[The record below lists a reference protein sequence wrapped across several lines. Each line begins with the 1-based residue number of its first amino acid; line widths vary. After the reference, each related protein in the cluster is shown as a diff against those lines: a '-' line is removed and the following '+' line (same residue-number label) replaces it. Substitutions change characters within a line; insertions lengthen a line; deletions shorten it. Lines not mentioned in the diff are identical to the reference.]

1 MSFRDKLSPLW
12 NNLQLK
18 LFPDLEKRVGE
29 LSSQYKRTVAVLE
42 LIRIEE
48 FLPCLRFKDGRP
60 AIYRSQ
66 IARSFVAK
74 IVLKITHDKTLVE
87 ILKRDEALRTI
98 CGWSSAN
105 SVPSKSTFSR
115 AFKAFAEHNLP
126 EKVHQTL
133 LAEMYKDKIVGHVIK
148 DSTPIEAREARLKK
162 EGSFKERRKLLNR
175 QQSKDKRKGKSR
187 KQKQLNQDLE
197 TMINELPNR
206 CDVGSKKMA
215 NGFITTWKG
224 YKLHVAVDDLCIPLA
239 AILTSASLNDSEAA
253 IPLAIKSDSVAKNFY
268 DLMDS
273 AYNSPEIKA
282 HSLSLG
288 HIPIIDERPRNPE
301 QKAKKKAESK
311 RKQILNAYT
320 AEDRRYKERSPKE
333 RFNALFKDYYG
344 GRNIWYKGHLKMSCH
359 LMFGI
364 LALTATTLLGFV

>member
-1 MSFRDKLSPLW
+1 MSFRDKLTPLW

-18 LFPDLEKRVGE
+18 LFPDLEERVGE
-29 LSSQYKRTVAVLE
+29 LSSQYKRIVAVLE

-48 FLPCLRFKDGRP
+48 FLPCTRFNDGRP
-60 AIYRSQ
+60 AKFRSQ
-66 IARSFVAK
+66 ISRAFVAK
-74 IVLKITHDKTLVE
+74 IVLKITHDKTLVD

-98 CGWSSAN
+98 CGWHSSK

-115 AFKAFAEHNLP
+115 SFKEFANYNLA
-126 EKVHQTL
+126 EKVHQKL
-133 LAEMYKDKIVGHVIK
+133 LTEMYKDKIIGHIVK
-148 DSTPIEAREARLKK
+148 DSTPIEAREARLRK
-162 EGSFKERRKLLNR
+162 EGSTQERRKLLNR
-175 QQSKDKRKGKSR
+175 QQSKDKRLGKSR
-187 KQKQLNQDLE
+187 KQKQLNQDLG

-224 YKLHVAVDDLCIPLA
+224 YKLHVAVDDQCIPIA
-239 AILTSASLNDSEAA
+239 AILTSASLNDSEVA
-253 IPLAIKSDSVAKNFY
+253 IPLAIKSNAVAKNFY

-273 AYNSPEIKA
+273 AYNSPEIKE

-288 HIPIIDERPRNPE
+288 HIPIIDERPRNPD

-311 RKQILNAYT
+311 RKKILNAYT
-320 AEDRRYKERSPKE
+320 AEDRRYQERGPKE

-344 GRNIWYKGHLKMSCH
+344 GRNIWYKGHLKISCH

-364 LALTATTLLGFV
+364 LALTATTLLGFT